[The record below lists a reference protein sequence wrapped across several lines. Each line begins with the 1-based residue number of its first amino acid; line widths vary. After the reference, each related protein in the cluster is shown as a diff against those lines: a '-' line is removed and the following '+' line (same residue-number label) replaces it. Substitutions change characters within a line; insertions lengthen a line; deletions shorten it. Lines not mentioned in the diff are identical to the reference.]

1 MNGKE
6 KRSVYHRGSNG
17 TDAKSQEDMA
27 KKAIKKFK
35 SIGKAKL
42 SLAISL
48 LRNYGVI
55 WIKR

>member
-1 MNGKE
+1 MEKKKE
-6 KRSVYHRGSNG
+6 AHTTEGPTG
-17 TDAKSQEDMA
+17 HAKSQEDMA

-48 LRNYGVI
+48 LRNYGAI